1 MNWQGFLDRT
11 PETARPDLSGRCD
24 LVEPPRRPHSVQV
37 VAGAAHELILLESS
51 DQRDPVCHNAVIAP
65 TPESNADRQL
75 LELLASVHELAHVS
89 LLHENSEVGHEEL
102 VVALGAGELH
112 DQSHAFDLLNDVGT
126 LTLALGAFHGCP
138 FGLALP
144 FGAVRCGCSE
154 RTGREH
160 IGPRS

>member
-1 MNWQGFLDRT
+1 M
-11 PETARPDLSGRCD
+11 
-24 LVEPPRRPHSVQV
+24 
-37 VAGAAHELILLESS
+37 ESS
-51 DQRDPVCHNAVIAP
+51 LQMPAFR
-65 TPESNADRQL
+65 PEVQYPQIDSYIPL
-75 LELLASVHELAHVS
+75 LGDEREISQQ
-89 LLHENSEVGHEEL
+89 EL
-102 VVALGAGELH
+102 VVALGAGKLH